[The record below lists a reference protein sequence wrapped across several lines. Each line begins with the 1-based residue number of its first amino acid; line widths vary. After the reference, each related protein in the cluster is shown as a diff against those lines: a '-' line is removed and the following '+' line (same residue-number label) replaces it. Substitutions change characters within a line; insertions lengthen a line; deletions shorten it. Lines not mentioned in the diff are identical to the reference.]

1 MPDYP
6 EKTCSIDR
14 LVNHAML
21 KRAALAGQKTEQRRN
36 GVYAYPGERFE
47 IDGQPFELF
56 SLDRER
62 LGDMTEEHARA
73 EGFDNL
79 EGYRDLIV
87 RMHKGMAW
95 NPDHLVWVH
104 RFRAVDAPG
113 EARTGD

>member
-36 GVYAYPGERFE
+36 GIYAYPGERFD
-47 IDGQPFELF
+47 IDGQPFELVT
-56 SLDRER
+56 LDRER

-73 EGFDNL
+73 EGFDSL
-79 EGYRDLIV
+79 DAYRDLIV
-87 RMHKGMAW
+87 RMHKGMDW
-95 NPDHLVWVH
+95 NPDQLVWVH
-104 RFRAVDAPG
+104 RFRAA
-113 EARTGD
+113 ATAGD